1 MKPFETRLVR
11 ALAGFA
17 CVSML
22 ALAAPAAAQDELK
35 GEYKVG
41 LVNFLSGAA
50 AGPFG
55 IPARNAAEIVIEAIN
70 KGSVP
75 APYDSAGIAGARIAP
90 LIIDE
95 ASSQVVAD
103 YRNLVERDQVDAVI
117 GYTSSGNC
125 AAIAPIAEDIQ
136 ALTIF
141 FDCGTPQVFESIVTA
156 PKYLFR
162 TGATATMDN
171 VAAARYL
178 LDKGMTTPRIAG
190 VNQNYAYG
198 QDSWEDFSASVETLL
213 PDAEIVS
220 SQFPTL
226 GAGQYG
232 SEISS
237 LLTQNL
243 DVVHSSLWGGD
254 MEAFVLQAAGRGIF
268 QRSTVI
274 LTGGETAMFRPVQF
288 QEGTVIGAR
297 GPHGVLA
304 PESELNT
311 WFRDLYMERFG
322 TWPTY
327 PSYKMA
333 MAVLGLKA
341 AAEKAGSTD
350 KDAIAAALKGLD
362 FDSPSG
368 IVRMAI
374 AGGHQ
379 AIQDM
384 VYGVYHMNPETKQP
398 ELVERVE
405 YAAECVNPPDG
416 AKALEWIKGGF
427 EGAKCD

>member
-1 MKPFETRLVR
+1 MKTFETRLAG
-11 ALAGFA
+11 ALAGAA
-17 CVSML
+17 CLSMI
-22 ALAAPAAAQDELK
+22 ALAAPASAQDLQ

-70 KGSVP
+70 KGAVP
-75 APYDSAGIAGARIAP
+75 APYGTAGIAGARVVP
-90 LIIDE
+90 TIIDE

-103 YRNLVERDQVDAVI
+103 YRNLIERDGVAAVV

-125 AAIAPIAEDIQ
+125 SAIAPVAEDIQ

-141 FDCGTPQVFESIVTA
+141 FDCGTPQVFETIVTS

-190 VNQNYAYG
+190 INQNYAYG
-198 QDSWEDFSASVETLL
+198 QDSWEDFSASVEVLL
-213 PDAEIVS
+213 PEAEIVS

-232 SEISS
+232 SEISA
-237 LLTQNL
+237 LLTQNP

-311 WFRDLYMERFG
+311 WFRNLYMERFG

-341 AAEKAGSTD
+341 AADKAGSTD
-350 KDAIAAALKGLD
+350 KDAVAAALKGLE

-368 IVRMAI
+368 TVRMAI

-384 VYGVYHMNPETKQP
+384 VYGVYGLNPETNQP
-398 ELVERVE
+398 DLLDRVH

-416 AKALEWIKGGF
+416 AKALEWIQGGF
-427 EGAKCD
+427 QGAKCD

>member
-1 MKPFETRLVR
+1 MKTFETRLAG
-11 ALAGFA
+11 ALAGAA
-17 CVSML
+17 CLSMI
-22 ALAAPAAAQDELK
+22 ALATPASAQDLQ

-55 IPARNAAEIVIEAIN
+55 IPARNAAEIVVEAIN
-70 KGSVP
+70 KGAVP
-75 APYDSAGIAGARIAP
+75 APYDTAGIAGARVVP
-90 LIIDE
+90 VIIDE
-95 ASSQVVAD
+95 ASTQVVAD
-103 YRNLVERDQVDAVI
+103 YRNLVERDGVGAVL

-125 AAIAPIAEDIQ
+125 AAIAPVAEDIK

-141 FDCGTPQVFESIVTA
+141 FDCGTPQVFESIVTS

-178 LDKGMTTPRIAG
+178 LDKGLTSPRIAG
-190 VNQNYAYG
+190 INQNYAYG
-198 QDSWEDFSASVETLL
+198 QDSWEDFSASVEALL
-213 PDAEIVS
+213 PEADIVS

-226 GAGQYG
+226 GSGQYG

-237 LLTQNL
+237 LLTQTP

-311 WFRDLYMERFG
+311 WFRNLYMERFG

-341 AAEKAGSTD
+341 AADQAGSTD
-350 KDAIAAALKGLD
+350 KDAVAASLKGLE

-384 VYGVYHMNPETKQP
+384 VYGVYRVNAETKQP

-427 EGAKCD
+427 EGARCD

>member
-1 MKPFETRLVR
+1 MTIKQPRLAK
-11 ALAGFA
+11 ALAGVA
-17 CVSML
+17 CLSLL
-22 ALAAPAAAQDELK
+22 ASLSTPAVAQDQLS

-55 IPARNAAEIVIEAIN
+55 IPARNAAEIVIQAIN
-70 KGSVP
+70 QGTVP
-75 APYDSAGIAGARIAP
+75 APYNTPGIAGARVVP
-90 LIIDE
+90 LSIDE
-95 ASSQVVAD
+95 NSTQVVAD
-103 YRNLVERDQVDAVI
+103 YRNLVERDGVGAVV

-125 AAIAPIAEDIQ
+125 AAVAPVVEDIQ

-141 FDCGTPQVFESIVTA
+141 FDCGTPQVFESIVTE

-178 LDKGMTTPRIAG
+178 LDTDQTSPRVAG
-190 VNQNYAYG
+190 INQNYAYG
-198 QDSWEDFSASVETLL
+198 QDSWADFSASIEVLL
-213 PDAEIVS
+213 PEAQVVS
-220 SQFPTL
+220 EQFPTL
-226 GAGQYG
+226 YSGQYG

-237 LLTQNL
+237 LLTQNP
-243 DVVHSSLWGGD
+243 DVVHSSFWGGD

-288 QEGTVIGAR
+288 PGGTVIGAR

-304 PESELNT
+304 PDSELNT
-311 WFRDLYMERFG
+311 WFRNLYMERFG

-333 MAVLGLKA
+333 MAVLALLPVMLFFILFQRYIVEGVATQGLK
-341 AAEKAGSTD
+341 G
-350 KDAIAAALKGLD
+350 
-362 FDSPSG
+362 
-368 IVRMAI
+368 
-374 AGGHQ
+374 
-379 AIQDM
+379 
-384 VYGVYHMNPETKQP
+384 
-398 ELVERVE
+398 
-405 YAAECVNPPDG
+405 
-416 AKALEWIKGGF
+416 
-427 EGAKCD
+427 